1 MERGLT
7 MQDMRRMTVGEIVDF
22 VRAFNVRQKKGEE
35 SEKKKK
41 AVKHYRF
48 ATPAETSAFNRS

>member
-1 MERGLT
+1 